1 MKKLMTLLVGLTLA
15 LGTVALAQDTMK
27 KDDSTA
33 TKKGKG
39 KGKGTTK
46 KDTTKTDKTG
56 TTR

>member
-27 KDDSTA
+27 KDDTTA
-33 TKKGKG
+33 KKAKG
-39 KGKGTTK
+39 KGKGTAK

-56 TTR
+56 R